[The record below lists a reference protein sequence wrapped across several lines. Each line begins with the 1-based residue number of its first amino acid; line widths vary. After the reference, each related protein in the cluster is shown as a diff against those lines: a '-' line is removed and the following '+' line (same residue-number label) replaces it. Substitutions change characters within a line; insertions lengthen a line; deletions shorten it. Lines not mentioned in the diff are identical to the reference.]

1 MSEREVFVS
10 NLMREDTA
18 RIMHAFKPLLLG
30 DGIPEEVV
38 DKWVAGSVKELRELL
53 ICGHVKWRYSVAIR
67 NTRPWQ
73 ERIEQP
79 ESLDLPR
86 ERLIVPKAPKGSV
99 VSGTSTNIT
108 ARTSS
113 SGGGTTK
120 PPTVTAWDVAVP
132 AVPPNST
139 PEQNEA
145 RR

>member
-18 RIMHAFKPLLLG
+18 RVLNAFKPLLLG

-38 DKWVAGSVKELRELL
+38 DKWIAASAKELRELL
-53 ICGHVKWRYSVAIR
+53 ICGHAKWRYSVAIR

-73 ERIEQP
+73 ERIEP
-79 ESLDLPR
+79 LDLPR
-86 ERLIVPKAPKGSV
+86 ERLLVPKAPKGSV

-113 SGGGTTK
+113 SGGGTAK
-120 PPTVTAWDVAVP
+120 PPTVASSDVAVP
-132 AVPPNST
+132 AVPPDST
-139 PEQNEA
+139 LEQNEA
-145 RR
+145 RG